1 MSLKEVKSVQ
11 IDDQKGI
18 LYSAGN
24 RSLLIPIPVVN
35 AIDTTFAKS
44 VGREG
49 ADILM
54 CKIGEA
60 LGRGYVQSLQ
70 AVLNKEGM
78 DVSVESCIEM
88 SCNAIFLEAGW
99 GSVKIC
105 NLDVEESLLDVEI
118 LYSPSGELLES
129 ESYSLEKGILTGVVY
144 ELVKKEVYCELV
156 SVDKEKHSV
165 RLKTSKNISEEI
177 QEKEKIVLISR
188 RELEEASQK
197 LKTVQKQ
204 LVQSEKLATIGLLT
218 GGVAHEINTP
228 LSTILTNTEML
239 MAEIEDEDQK
249 ESLEFIERST
259 QRCKIIVEQLLNY
272 SRTSPDDFYAV
283 DMREITRE
291 TCNLLRHDLR
301 INGVQVE
308 TLCGEVDKIKGNPNE
323 LQQVITSL
331 IVNAIDSIK
340 EKFIDIDGMK
350 GKIEIKCY
358 QEDDKVIVIFADNGK
373 GIKKEDVN
381 VVFDPFFTTK
391 DVGKGTGLGLSVVQG
406 IIEKHA
412 GGISVSSS
420 YGEGC
425 VFTITLPVA

>member
-165 RLKTSKNISEEI
+165 RLKTSKNI
-177 QEKEKIVLISR
+177 
-188 RELEEASQK
+188 
-197 LKTVQKQ
+197 
-204 LVQSEKLATIGLLT
+204 
-218 GGVAHEINTP
+218 
-228 LSTILTNTEML
+228 
-239 MAEIEDEDQK
+239 
-249 ESLEFIERST
+249 
-259 QRCKIIVEQLLNY
+259 
-272 SRTSPDDFYAV
+272 
-283 DMREITRE
+283 
-291 TCNLLRHDLR
+291 
-301 INGVQVE
+301 
-308 TLCGEVDKIKGNPNE
+308 
-323 LQQVITSL
+323 
-331 IVNAIDSIK
+331 
-340 EKFIDIDGMK
+340 
-350 GKIEIKCY
+350 
-358 QEDDKVIVIFADNGK
+358 
-373 GIKKEDVN
+373 
-381 VVFDPFFTTK
+381 
-391 DVGKGTGLGLSVVQG
+391 
-406 IIEKHA
+406 
-412 GGISVSSS
+412 
-420 YGEGC
+420 
-425 VFTITLPVA
+425 